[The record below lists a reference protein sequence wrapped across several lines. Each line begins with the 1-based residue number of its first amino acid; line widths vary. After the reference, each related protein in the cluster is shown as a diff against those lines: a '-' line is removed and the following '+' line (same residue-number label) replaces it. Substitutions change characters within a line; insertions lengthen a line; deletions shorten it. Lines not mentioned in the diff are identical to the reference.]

1 MIDYFSVV
9 EEKFEDSHMWNK
21 ARLILLIYYLYQQD
35 IRSRLDYK
43 IGYAK
48 LFSPP
53 ETDIKIIKNDFEIIV
68 EKIKSGKAHELSE
81 GDTMYLG
88 AAPKAATSR
97 IEESNHLAV
106 NWQSHVRLHSRI
118 RI

>member
-9 EEKFEDSHMWNK
+9 EEKLKIVICGIK

-43 IGYAK
+43 LDMQK

-68 EKIKSGKAHELSE
+68 EK
-81 GDTMYLG
+81 D
-88 AAPKAATSR
+88 
-97 IEESNHLAV
+97 
-106 NWQSHVRLHSRI
+106 
-118 RI
+118 